1 MSKSLSKKK
10 PVKSV
15 KKGVK
20 SNFNINKNFG
30 IKWNGA

>member
-1 MSKSLSKKK
+1 MAEKPKKTEK
-10 PVKSV
+10 RKIN

-30 IKWNGA
+30 IKWNE